1 MCIYLGPCKL
11 LENFTDDAIAQLY
24 VTKFSTIFLSWTK
37 LYVIQSFLQ
46 KGHQSHTAIFAKTF
60 LTVQILHRVFI
71 LWDMGPWH
79 HRKIIV
85 PSIPLKSLEKLC
97 HHLLGR
103 GWKNDGMRPPRH
115 PLGLVTSNDLVQY
128 SDTTS
133 TSSCLYKGKTIS
145 KHGGPDQWE
154 RDKLFIVFF
163 KKLLKFSSLFYEKG
177 IGGDI

>member
-1 MCIYLGPCKL
+1 MQTVRKFYWRRYCLALCDEIFDHFPL
-11 LENFTDDAIAQLY
+11 LDETLRHIEL
-24 VTKFSTIFLSWTK
+24 
-37 LYVIQSFLQ
+37 
-46 KGHQSHTAIFAKTF
+46 FAKGSSVTYCDIRQN
-60 LTVQILHRVFI
+60 LSNSADPSQSLH
-71 LWDMGPWH
+71 
-79 HRKIIV
+79 IIGYGTLAPPENNCV

-145 KHGGPDQWE
+145 KHWGARPMGRE
-154 RDKLFIVFF
+154 INCLLF
-163 KKLLKFSSLFYEKG
+163 FSRNC
-177 IGGDI
+177 

>member
-1 MCIYLGPCKL
+1 MQTVRKFYWRRYCLALCDEIFNLNFPL
-11 LENFTDDAIAQLY
+11 LDETLRHIEL
-24 VTKFSTIFLSWTK
+24 
-37 LYVIQSFLQ
+37 
-46 KGHQSHTAIFAKTF
+46 FAKGSSVTYCDIRQN
-60 LTVQILHRVFI
+60 LSNSADPSQSLH
-71 LWDMGPWH
+71 
-79 HRKIIV
+79 IIGYGTLAPPENNCV